1 MQGGK
6 YVEGCCPYTLHP
18 CDLLANTVACGCWVL
33 FLLTK
38 KKECWPFSHTCA
50 SGVRIQCWLRSFEH
64 FTTFYSLMVYL
75 LHYLE
80 AAHASSVQESSL
92 HLWMRT
98 LELVMAWMLGILLV
112 SFFQT
117 IILQGSNAGFLLCE
131 VFLVVKTMS
140 GGWIFFQSLCRVMC
154 PGKNDYVLEK
164 LGCMISY
171 DGKSFEIS
179 SGFCYFFVYL
189 LQKNPKNNPPP
200 IFLCWWERKVVI

>member
-1 MQGGK
+1 
-6 YVEGCCPYTLHP
+6 
-18 CDLLANTVACGCWVL
+18 
-33 FLLTK
+33 
-38 KKECWPFSHTCA
+38 
-50 SGVRIQCWLRSFEH
+50 
-64 FTTFYSLMVYL
+64 
-75 LHYLE
+75 
-80 AAHASSVQESSL
+80 
-92 HLWMRT
+92 
-98 LELVMAWMLGILLV
+98 MLGILLV

-200 IFLCWWERKVVI
+200 HISMLMRKEGSNIVNSLGFYLYVVESMGREETRIIC